1 MMDRH
6 GSQLTQSG
14 NPAGRPRR
22 ARMLRGGAAV
32 LVALAVLPPVHAGE
46 PKGFVASQRAV
57 ALPGYARPGT
67 GISGQFDATAL
78 ESREIRVA
86 LPDGRVVTARRDYI
100 ERKPVAGATAWR
112 GSFADSPGDMLVV
125 SNVRGTVSAML
136 NYQGVTYEL
145 QPRGRSSVL
154 FAVDESRLPPPG
166 PLRPV
171 RPTQDESAL
180 APTDAV
186 GTFAAADAPVLH
198 DLLVLT
204 TAAARARYGDG
215 LDGMIL
221 NAVSNANAAYAA
233 GAVGITLNLTGIYS
247 TTVTE
252 GARME
257 DALDAVAADPAAR
270 QLRDQFG
277 ADVVMLVSDNSD
289 YCGIAYFMNSVSAAF
304 APYAYGVVS
313 SRCLS
318 VSTLAHEVGH
328 VQGLAHDRETAGAGA
343 GSSRPYAFGYRV
355 CPTDGTGVRDIMS
368 YACTSG
374 TAARIN
380 EFSNPNRMVNG
391 YVFGI
396 AYEVDPLR
404 AADAARALN
413 DNAAVVAGFRQS
425 VLSPPDTPTMLRV
438 TGFSSTNVA
447 LAWSDNA
454 TDETG
459 FALERSTDGVNWAEI
474 ARLAVN
480 ATTHDDVT
488 VAAATTYSY
497 RVRAFNDAG
506 YSPASGVITIAVP
519 AAPDT
524 TPDPFAFASR
534 SAVQR
539 STLVTSGAIT
549 VSGMNTAAPISVVGG
564 EYSIG
569 CGASFTSE
577 VGSIS
582 SGQAVCVRHQSAA
595 TGGATVTTSLTIGG
609 VTGTFS
615 STTQQSSTAGGSSSA
630 GGGGGGGGSFDWL
643 LALIGLTVGAR
654 RLQPW
659 KTPGA

>member
-1 MMDRH
+1 MDRH
-6 GSQLTQSG
+6 GSQLAQSG
-14 NPAGRPRR
+14 ISAGGPRR
-22 ARMLRGGAAV
+22 ARMLPGGVAV
-32 LVALAVLPPVHAGE
+32 LVALAFGQPVLAAE
-46 PKGFVASQRAV
+46 PRGFVASQRAT
-57 ALPGYARPGT
+57 ALPGYAKPGT

-78 ESREIRVA
+78 ESHEIRVA
-86 LPDGRVVTARRDYI
+86 LPDGRVVTARREYI
-100 ERKPVAGATAWR
+100 ERKPVAGAAVWR
-112 GSFADSPGDMLVV
+112 GTFADSAGDMLVV
-125 SNVRGTVSAML
+125 SNVRGTISAML

-171 RPTQDESAL
+171 RPAQDGPA
-180 APTDAV
+180 AAVADTV
-186 GTFAAADAPVLH
+186 GTFVAADAPVLH

-233 GAVGITLNLTGIYS
+233 GAVGITLNLVGIRS

-270 QLRDQFG
+270 QLRDQLG

-304 APYAYGVVS
+304 APYAYGVVA

-318 VSTLAHEVGH
+318 VSTVAHEVGH

-343 GSSRPYAFGYRV
+343 TSSRPYAFGYRV

-368 YACTSG
+368 YACTTG

-380 EFSNPNRMVNG
+380 EFSNPNRIVNG
-391 YVFGI
+391 YVLGI

-413 DNAAVVAGFRQS
+413 DNAAVVADFRQS
-425 VLSPPDTPTMLRV
+425 VLAPPGAPTLLRV

-447 LAWSDNA
+447 LAWNDNA
-454 TDETG
+454 SDEAG
-459 FALERSTDGVNWAEI
+459 FTVERSTDGVTWAEI
-474 ARLAVN
+474 ARLGAN
-480 ATTHDDVT
+480 ATSHDDVT
-488 VAAATTYSY
+488 VVAAATYSY

-534 SAVQR
+534 SSVQR
-539 STLVTSGAIT
+539 STLVTSSAIT
-549 VSGMNTAAPISVVGG
+549 VSGINTAAPISVVGG

-569 CGASFTSE
+569 CGGSFTS
-577 VGSIS
+577 GAGNIS
-582 SGQAVCVRHQSAA
+582 TGQSVCVRHQSAA

-615 STTQQSSTAGGSSSA
+615 STTQQSSTADGSSSS
-630 GGGGGGGGSFDWL
+630 GGGGGSFDWL
-643 LALIGLTVGAR
+643 LAFIGLAVGAR

-659 KTPGA
+659 RTPGA